1 MIPDNKTNT
10 LYLADSLPIKVES
23 FYEKLEVLLKRH
35 GVVTQFLSPTKDIW
49 ARDYMPIQVRADR
62 FVQFAYN
69 PDYLRRKT
77 KHKSI
82 SDVEKI
88 LENIPITVEK
98 SDLIVD
104 GGNIV
109 HAAEK
114 VFMCDKVFKENPTC
128 SRMELESKLCRLL
141 EVERIFFLPTH
152 PLDMFGHADGLVRF
166 ADEQT
171 IIINNNV
178 REDKEF
184 RAAFD
189 KAILS
194 SGLNTIEIP
203 YNPYGNR
210 TNLQANGIYIN
221 YLQMENLILIPAY
234 GIDEDKMALRAF
246 EEIFKGNTIKQLDC
260 NDIADDGGVLNCISW
275 TVLMEAQTGENGE
288 NRLAE

>member
-10 LYLADSLPIKVES
+10 LYLADSLPIKVEA

-35 GVVTQFLSPTKDIW
+35 GVVLQFLSPTKDIW
-49 ARDYMPIQVRADR
+49 ARDYMPVQVSADR
-62 FVQFAYN
+62 FVQFTYN
-69 PDYLRRKT
+69 PDYLRRKQ
-77 KHKSI
+77 KQKSI

-88 LENIPITVEK
+88 LQNIPISVEK

-109 HAAEK
+109 HSSDK
-114 VFMCDKVFKENPTC
+114 VFMCDKVFKENPNY
-128 SRMELESKLCRLL
+128 SRDELENKLCRLL

-152 PLDMFGHADGLVRF
+152 PKDMFGHADGLVRF
-166 ADEQT
+166 ADEAT
-171 IIINNNV
+171 IIVNNNV
-178 REDKEF
+178 REDSGYKD
-184 RAAFD
+184 AFN
-189 KAILS
+189 KAIHS

-221 YLQMENLILIPAY
+221 YLQIENLILLPAY
-234 GIDEDKMALRAF
+234 NIDEDKTAMYIF
-246 EEIFKGNTIKQLDC
+246 EEIFKDCTIKQLDC

-275 TVLMEAQTGENGE
+275 TALMEGKT
-288 NRLAE
+288 AESEMGV